1 VQVIVLGAALVLLI
15 VVAARL
21 LWPASEGPA
30 PGQPAAAVQPG
41 DPEEA
46 TDLPLPQ
53 GEGLRRLSVLV
64 YFPSAVTHG
73 LIGEPREIFETTA
86 PGDRAKRI
94 LADLI
99 SGPETE
105 LALTALP
112 PGTRLRQV
120 YVLEQGTAFV
130 DFSIDLKR
138 GLGGGSTEELFT
150 VYSIVN
156 SLTLNIPEIRRVGIL
171 INGVPV
177 ETLNGHLD
185 LRRPLPPDSSIIA
198 VEAMPMI
205 VDLAPAGG
213 VSSPLTEART

>member
-1 VQVIVLGAALVLLI
+1 VKRKTLVQVIVLAAALVLLT
-15 VVAARL
+15 VVAVRML
-21 LWPASEGPA
+21 SPSSEGPA
-30 PGQPAAAVQPG
+30 PGQAAAAAQSV
-41 DPEEA
+41 DP
-46 TDLPLPQ
+46 TVPPLAA

-64 YFPSAVTHG
+64 YYPSAVAHG
-73 LIGEPREIFETTA
+73 LIGEPHEIFETTS
-86 PGDRAKRI
+86 PGDRAKQI

-130 DFSIDLKR
+130 DFSTDLKR

-156 SLTLNIPEIRRVGIL
+156 SLTLNVPEIRRVGIL
-171 INGVPV
+171 INGEPV

-185 LRRPLPPDSSIIA
+185 LRRPLTPDSSIIVIEA
-198 VEAMPMI
+198 VPMI
-205 VDLAPAGG
+205 VDLPPAPG
-213 VSSPLTEART
+213 VSSPLT